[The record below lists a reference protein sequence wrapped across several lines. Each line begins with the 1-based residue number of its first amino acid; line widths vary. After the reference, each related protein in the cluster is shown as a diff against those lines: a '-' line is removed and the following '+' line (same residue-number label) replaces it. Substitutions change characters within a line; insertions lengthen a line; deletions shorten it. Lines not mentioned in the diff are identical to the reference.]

1 LQRHGRAGEDADA
14 MTIQTLLAGLLTGLL
29 LLGFGAAV
37 GNNRDAQAGGM
48 APLSLLLKLAGL
60 ALLSWTLYRYVR
72 GAV

>member
-1 LQRHGRAGEDADA
+1 
-14 MTIQTLLAGLLTGLL
+14 MTTQTLLAGLLTGLL